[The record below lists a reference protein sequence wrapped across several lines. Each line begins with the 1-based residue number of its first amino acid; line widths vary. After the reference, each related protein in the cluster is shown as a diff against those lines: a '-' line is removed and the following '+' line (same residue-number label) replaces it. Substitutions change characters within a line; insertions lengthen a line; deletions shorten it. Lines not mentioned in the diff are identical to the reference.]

1 MRVWM
6 THNSDKMFL
15 IYYCQVIL
23 PTLHISLG
31 VFKKLFDLL
40 EKECHSMDVELLH
53 LRVRTEDSAGRT
65 NFDDQVVA
73 ERERQDNVKQI
84 LEEKRN
90 DLERAE
96 EELPLHVLQNTREEM
111 DEAFRDVAEI
121 VFKLRT

>member
-1 MRVWM
+1 M

-31 VFKKLFDLL
+31 VFKKKFDLL
-40 EKECHSMDVELLH
+40 EKECHSLDVELLH

-84 LEEKRN
+84 LEEKRMTLSVQRKN
-90 DLERAE
+90 CPSMSSKTQGRKWMR
-96 EELPLHVLQNTREEM
+96 PSVM
-111 DEAFRDVAEI
+111 
-121 VFKLRT
+121 